1 MRNAKCLMPEYR
13 CLYLTALAIFCSL
26 FVAWEARGQVVGG
39 VMTVTGAE
47 MH

>member
-1 MRNAKCLMPEYR
+1 MKMRTNFAVV
-13 CLYLTALAIFCSL
+13 AISL
-26 FVAWEARGQVVGG
+26 LVASSASGQVVSG

>member
-1 MRNAKCLMPEYR
+1 MKWVSTLAVLTCL
-13 CLYLTALAIFCSL
+13 LAASSASAQI
-26 FVAWEARGQVVGG
+26 VAG

>member
-1 MRNAKCLMPEYR
+1 MNIHRWIIVAAGSL
-13 CLYLTALAIFCSL
+13 LLASS
-26 FVAWEARGQVVGG
+26 ASGQVVQG

>member
-1 MRNAKCLMPEYR
+1 MKMRSSFAIVAISL
-13 CLYLTALAIFCSL
+13 LAASS
-26 FVAWEARGQVVGG
+26 ASGQVVSG

>member
-1 MRNAKCLMPEYR
+1 MNQKLIP
-13 CLYLTALAIFCSL
+13 F
-26 FVAWEARGQVVGG
+26 VVGLTMLITSSANAQFVSG

>member
-1 MRNAKCLMPEYR
+1 MRARYSLAAV
-13 CLYLTALAIFCSL
+13 ALATL
-26 FVAWEARGQVVGG
+26 FTATAAGQIVSG

>member
-1 MRNAKCLMPEYR
+1 MKAQFPF
-13 CLYLTALAIFCSL
+13 TALAL
-26 FVAWEARGQVVGG
+26 ALLVASSVNGQIVSG

>member
-1 MRNAKCLMPEYR
+1 MKPLSI
-13 CLYLTALAIFCSL
+13 LALATCSL
-26 FVAWEARGQVVGG
+26 FVATAANGQITNG

>member
-1 MRNAKCLMPEYR
+1 MPIRIQALMFGVS
-13 CLYLTALAIFCSL
+13 LALSSTAN
-26 FVAWEARGQVVGG
+26 GQIVSG

>member
-1 MRNAKCLMPEYR
+1 MNRKFSLAFVFIAAL
-13 CLYLTALAIFCSL
+13 LASTAN
-26 FVAWEARGQVVGG
+26 GQIISG

>member
-1 MRNAKCLMPEYR
+1 MSRSTTLS
-13 CLYLTALAIFCSL
+13 LLVLGLTFAAAPS
-26 FVAWEARGQVVGG
+26 VQAQVVSG

>member
-1 MRNAKCLMPEYR
+1 MKTQLS
-13 CLYLTALAIFCSL
+13 LATMSFSL
-26 FVAWEARGQVVGG
+26 VVTSFASAQIVGG

>member
-1 MRNAKCLMPEYR
+1 MMQARHSF
-13 CLYLTALAIFCSL
+13 TALAFALLAATSATAQIAS
-26 FVAWEARGQVVGG
+26 G

>member
-1 MRNAKCLMPEYR
+1 MRIFSSVAASA
-13 CLYLTALAIFCSL
+13 LTLWLAAS
-26 FVAWEARGQVVGG
+26 ASGQIVSG

>member
-1 MRNAKCLMPEYR
+1 MKNRY
-13 CLYLTALAIFCSL
+13 
-26 FVAWEARGQVVGG
+26 FVAIVISLAAVSTANAQVKRG

>member
-1 MRNAKCLMPEYR
+1 MKTKIWGMMFGITL
-13 CLYLTALAIFCSL
+13 LAVSP
-26 FVAWEARGQVVGG
+26 ASAQVVSG

>member
-1 MRNAKCLMPEYR
+1 MKQR
-13 CLYLTALAIFCSL
+13 YLAALALTLLAASP
-26 FVAWEARGQVVGG
+26 ASAQVVRG

>member
-1 MRNAKCLMPEYR
+1 MKARHG
-13 CLYLTALAIFCSL
+13 LAIAAISL
-26 FVAWEARGQVVGG
+26 FVASTANGQVVSG